1 MGIPANI
8 TAPQGAVSYRSFGS
22 RTDVG
27 LVREHN
33 EDSLLVAPP
42 LFVVCDGMGG
52 HEAGEVA
59 SEMAI
64 RTMENQAD
72 SIKDAQGM
80 IAAVE
85 AANLNVIK
93 APRQGIGREGMGTTM
108 TAAKVTGERVMIAQV
123 GDSRA
128 YLLHNGRIQ
137 QLTRDHS
144 LMADLIESGQI
155 TEAEAR
161 FHPNRSVITRAIG
174 SDPYMKP
181 DIYELNLASGDRLL
195 LCSDGLNAMLD
206 DYQIEDILRDVP
218 DPQTCADMLVGAARN
233 AGGYDNITTIVID
246 IEGKAKAKQRRAI
259 KRSRIWMGILIALV
273 ILAIAGAFV
282 GAQQY
287 ISNSAYLGVQDD
299 KVTIY
304 RGIPDEFLGMQLS
317 SVEEVSQVNF
327 EDLKKVQPGVA
338 ARISDNMRVDNVE
351 EAQRL
356 VQAYQEEIAA
366 ANASTQAAGTDTT
379 GTDAAAGTS
388 TSASSTGATAGNA
401 TTAAGTNAG
410 NSTAAGTGSIS
421 ASGSTATASSTGSAS
436 GTTSSTE
443 GANQ

>member
-8 TAPQGAVSYRSFGS
+8 TAPQGAVSNRSFGS

-72 SIKDAQGM
+72 SIKDAQSM

-174 SDPYMKP
+174 SDPYMQP
-181 DIYELNLASGDRLL
+181 DIYELNLSSGDRLL

-233 AGGYDNITTIVID
+233 AGGYDNITTIVVD

-317 SVEEVSQVNF
+317 SVEEVSQVSF
-327 EDLKKVQPGVA
+327 QDLKKVQPGVA

-366 ANASTQAAGTDTT
+366 ANASTQAAGSDASANT
-379 GTDAAAGTS
+379 GATAGSTGGDSVGAAAGTS
-388 TSASSTGATAGNA
+388 GTAATSAT
-401 TTAAGTNAG
+401 
-410 NSTAAGTGSIS
+410 S
-421 ASGSTATASSTGSAS
+421 ASGSTASGGTSTGSAS
-436 GTTSSTE
+436 AGTTSSAE

>member
-1 MGIPANI
+1 MNIPANI
-8 TAPQGAVSYRSFGS
+8 TAPQNAVSHRSFGS

-64 RTMENQAD
+64 RTMENLAD
-72 SIKDAQGM
+72 SIKDSQSM
-80 IAAVE
+80 ISAVE

-174 SDPYMKP
+174 SDPYMQP
-181 DIYELNLASGDRLL
+181 DIYELNLSSGDRLL

-206 DYQIEDILRDVP
+206 DYQIEEILRDVT
-218 DPQTCADMLVGAARN
+218 DPQTCADMLVSAARN
-233 AGGYDNITTIVID
+233 AGGYDNITTIVVD

-259 KRSRIWMGILIALV
+259 KKSRIWMGILIALV
-273 ILAIAGAFV
+273 VLAIAGAFV

-287 ISNSAYLGVQDD
+287 ISNSAYIGVQDD

-317 SVEEVSQVNF
+317 SVEEVSQVSF
-327 EDLKKVQPGVA
+327 SDLEKVQPGVA
-338 ARISDNMRVDNVE
+338 SRISGNMRVDNVE
-351 EAQRL
+351 EAERL
-356 VQAYQEEIAA
+356 VQAYEEEIAA
-366 ANASTQAAGTDTT
+366 ANAASSTDAGATGAASATGTAGTATSTDANAAT
-379 GTDAAAGTS
+379 GTAEGTATGAATGAATDAA
-388 TSASSTGATAGNA
+388 GATAGTSSAA
-401 TTAAGTNAG
+401 T
-410 NSTAAGTGSIS
+410 
-421 ASGSTATASSTGSAS
+421 S
-436 GTTSSTE
+436 GTE
-443 GANQ
+443 GGN

>member
-1 MGIPANI
+1 MNIPANI
-8 TAPQGAVSYRSFGS
+8 TATQNAVSHRSFGS

-64 RTMENQAD
+64 RTMENLAD
-72 SIKDAQGM
+72 SIKDSQSM
-80 IAAVE
+80 ISAVE

-174 SDPYMKP
+174 SDPYMQP
-181 DIYELNLASGDRLL
+181 DIYELNLSSGDRLL

-206 DYQIEDILRDVP
+206 DYQIEEILRDVT
-218 DPQTCADMLVGAARN
+218 DPQTCADMLVSAARN
-233 AGGYDNITTIVID
+233 AGGYDNITTIVVD

-259 KRSRIWMGILIALV
+259 KKSRIWMGVLIALV

-287 ISNSAYLGVQDD
+287 ISNSAYIGVQDD

-317 SVEEVSQVNF
+317 SVEEVSQVSF
-327 EDLKKVQPGVA
+327 SDLEKVQPGVA
-338 ARISDNMRVDNVE
+338 SRISGNMRVDNVE
-351 EAQRL
+351 EAERL
-356 VQAYQEEIAA
+356 VQAYEEEIAA
-366 ANASTQAAGTDTT
+366 ANAASSTDAGATGAASAADAT
-379 GTDAAAGTS
+379 GTAASTDANAATGTAEGTATGAATGAATDATAATAGTS
-388 TSASSTGATAGNA
+388 SAAT
-401 TTAAGTNAG
+401 
-410 NSTAAGTGSIS
+410 
-421 ASGSTATASSTGSAS
+421 S
-436 GTTSSTE
+436 GTE
-443 GANQ
+443 GGN

>member
-1 MGIPANI
+1 MNIPANI
-8 TAPQGAVSYRSFGS
+8 TAPQNAVSHRSFGS

-64 RTMENQAD
+64 RTMENLAD
-72 SIKDAQGM
+72 SIKDSQSM
-80 IAAVE
+80 ISAVE

-174 SDPYMKP
+174 SDPYMQP
-181 DIYELNLASGDRLL
+181 DIYELNLSSGDRLL

-206 DYQIEDILRDVP
+206 DYQIEEILRDVT
-218 DPQTCADMLVGAARN
+218 DPQTCADMLVSAARN
-233 AGGYDNITTIVID
+233 AGGYDNITTIVVD

-259 KRSRIWMGILIALV
+259 KKSRIWMGVLIALV

-287 ISNSAYLGVQDD
+287 ISNSAYIGVQDD

-317 SVEEVSQVNF
+317 GVEEVSQVSF
-327 EDLKKVQPGVA
+327 SDLEKVQPGVA
-338 ARISDNMRVDNVE
+338 SRISGNMRVDNVE
-351 EAQRL
+351 EAERL
-356 VQAYQEEIAA
+356 VQAYEEEIAA
-366 ANASTQAAGTDTT
+366 ANAASSTDAGATGAASAADAT
-379 GTDAAAGTS
+379 GTAASTDANAATGTAEGTATGAATGAATDATAATAGTS
-388 TSASSTGATAGNA
+388 SAAT
-401 TTAAGTNAG
+401 
-410 NSTAAGTGSIS
+410 
-421 ASGSTATASSTGSAS
+421 S
-436 GTTSSTE
+436 GTE
-443 GANQ
+443 GGN

>member
-1 MGIPANI
+1 MNIPANI
-8 TAPQGAVSYRSFGS
+8 TAPQNAVSHRSFGS

-64 RTMENQAD
+64 RTMENLAD
-72 SIKDAQGM
+72 SIKDSQSM
-80 IAAVE
+80 ISAVE

-108 TAAKVTGERVMIAQV
+108 TAAKVTGERVTIAQV

-174 SDPYMKP
+174 SDPYMQP
-181 DIYELNLASGDRLL
+181 DIYELNLSSGDRLL

-206 DYQIEDILRDVP
+206 DYQIEEILRDVT
-218 DPQTCADMLVGAARN
+218 DPQTCADMLVSAARN
-233 AGGYDNITTIVID
+233 AGGYDNITTIVVD

-259 KRSRIWMGILIALV
+259 KKSRIWMGVLIALV

-287 ISNSAYLGVQDD
+287 ISNSAYIGVQDD

-317 SVEEVSQVNF
+317 SVEEVSQVSF
-327 EDLKKVQPGVA
+327 SDLEKVQPGVA
-338 ARISDNMRVDNVE
+338 SRIGGNMRVDNVE
-351 EAQRL
+351 EAERL
-356 VQAYQEEIAA
+356 VQAYEEEIAA
-366 ANASTQAAGTDTT
+366 ANAASSTDAGATGAASAADAT
-379 GTDAAAGTS
+379 GTAASTDANAATGTAEG
-388 TSASSTGATAGNA
+388 TATGAATGAATDATGATAGTSSAA
-401 TTAAGTNAG
+401 T
-410 NSTAAGTGSIS
+410 
-421 ASGSTATASSTGSAS
+421 S
-436 GTTSSTE
+436 GTE
-443 GANQ
+443 GGN

>member
-1 MGIPANI
+1 MNIPANI
-8 TAPQGAVSYRSFGS
+8 TAPQNVVSHRSFGS

-64 RTMENQAD
+64 RTMENLAD
-72 SIKDAQGM
+72 SIKDSQSM
-80 IAAVE
+80 ISAVE

-174 SDPYMKP
+174 SDPYMQP
-181 DIYELNLASGDRLL
+181 DIYELNLSSGDRLL

-206 DYQIEDILRDVP
+206 DYRIEEILRDVT
-218 DPQTCADMLVGAARN
+218 DPQTCADMLVSAARN
-233 AGGYDNITTIVID
+233 AGGYDNITTIVVD

-259 KRSRIWMGILIALV
+259 KKSRIWMGVLIALV
-273 ILAIAGAFV
+273 VLAIAGAFV

-287 ISNSAYLGVQDD
+287 ISNSAYIGVQDD

-317 SVEEVSQVNF
+317 SVEEVSQVSF
-327 EDLKKVQPGVA
+327 SDLEKVQPGVA
-338 ARISDNMRVDNVE
+338 SRIGGNMRVDNVE
-351 EAQRL
+351 EAERL
-356 VQAYQEEIAA
+356 VQAYEEEIAA
-366 ANASTQAAGTDTT
+366 ANAASSTDAGATGAASAADAT
-379 GTDAAAGTS
+379 GTAASTDANAATGTAEGTATGAATGAATDATAATAGTS
-388 TSASSTGATAGNA
+388 SAAT
-401 TTAAGTNAG
+401 
-410 NSTAAGTGSIS
+410 
-421 ASGSTATASSTGSAS
+421 S
-436 GTTSSTE
+436 GTE
-443 GANQ
+443 GGN

>member
-1 MGIPANI
+1 MNIPANI
-8 TAPQGAVSYRSFGS
+8 TAPQNAVSHRSFGS

-64 RTMENQAD
+64 RTMENLAD
-72 SIKDAQGM
+72 SIKDSQSM
-80 IAAVE
+80 ISAVE

-174 SDPYMKP
+174 SDPYMQP
-181 DIYELNLASGDRLL
+181 DIYELNLSSGDRLL

-206 DYQIEDILRDVP
+206 DYQIEEILRDVT
-218 DPQTCADMLVGAARN
+218 DPQTCADMLVSAARN
-233 AGGYDNITTIVID
+233 AGGYDNITTIVVD

-259 KRSRIWMGILIALV
+259 KKSRIWMGVLIALV

-287 ISNSAYLGVQDD
+287 ISNSAYIGVQDD

-317 SVEEVSQVNF
+317 SVEEVSQVSF
-327 EDLKKVQPGVA
+327 SDLEKVQPGVA
-338 ARISDNMRVDNVE
+338 SRISGNMRVDNVE
-351 EAQRL
+351 EAERL
-356 VQAYQEEIAA
+356 VQAYEEEIAA
-366 ANASTQAAGTDTT
+366 ANAASSTDAGATGAASAADAT
-379 GTDAAAGTS
+379 GTAASTDANAATGTAEGTATGAATGAATDATASTAGTS
-388 TSASSTGATAGNA
+388 SAAT
-401 TTAAGTNAG
+401 
-410 NSTAAGTGSIS
+410 
-421 ASGSTATASSTGSAS
+421 S
-436 GTTSSTE
+436 GTE
-443 GANQ
+443 GGN

>member
-72 SIKDAQGM
+72 SIKDAQSM

-174 SDPYMKP
+174 SDPYMQP
-181 DIYELNLASGDRLL
+181 DIYELNLSSGDRLL

-259 KRSRIWMGILIALV
+259 KKSRIWMGILIALV
-273 ILAIAGAFV
+273 VLAIAGAFV

-317 SVEEVSQVNF
+317 SVEEVSQVSF
-327 EDLKKVQPGVA
+327 QDLKKVQPGVA

-366 ANASTQAAGTDTT
+366 ANGSTQADGTNAT
-379 GTDAAAGTS
+379 GTDV
-388 TSASSTGATAGNA
+388 
-401 TTAAGTNAG
+401 
-410 NSTAAGTGSIS
+410 AAGTG
-421 ASGSTATASSTGSAS
+421 AATGATTGSTGTGTTGTAAGATSGNATSTAASSTASAGASTGSASS

>member
-8 TAPQGAVSYRSFGS
+8 TAPQGAVSHRSFGS

-72 SIKDAQGM
+72 SIKDAQSM

-93 APRQGIGREGMGTTM
+93 APRQGIGREGMGTTL

-181 DIYELNLASGDRLL
+181 DIYELNLSSGDRLL

-233 AGGYDNITTIVID
+233 AGGYDNITTIVVD

-259 KRSRIWMGILIALV
+259 KKSRIWMGILIALV

-287 ISNSAYLGVQDD
+287 ISNSAYIGVQDD

-317 SVEEVSQVNF
+317 SVEEVSQVSF
-327 EDLKKVQPGVA
+327 QDLKKVQPGVA

-366 ANASTQAAGTDTT
+366 ANASTQAS
-379 GTDAAAGTS
+379 GTDAAAGAGS
-388 TSASSTGATAGNA
+388 TTGSAG
-401 TTAAGTNAG
+401 
-410 NSTAAGTGSIS
+410 TAAGTGAAS
-421 ASGSTATASSTGSAS
+421 ASGSDASAGTAAGSSSTA
-436 GTTSSTE
+436 SSTE
-443 GANQ
+443 GANR

>member
-1 MGIPANI
+1 MNIPANI
-8 TAPQGAVSYRSFGS
+8 TAPQNAVSHRSFGS

-64 RTMENQAD
+64 RTMENLAD
-72 SIKDAQGM
+72 SIKDAQSM
-80 IAAVE
+80 ISAVE

-174 SDPYMKP
+174 SDPYMQP
-181 DIYELNLASGDRLL
+181 DIYELNLSSGDRLL

-206 DYQIEDILRDVP
+206 DYQIEDILRDVT
-218 DPQTCADMLVGAARN
+218 DPQTCADMLVSAARN
-233 AGGYDNITTIVID
+233 AGGYDNITTIVVD

-259 KRSRIWMGILIALV
+259 KKSRIWMGILIALV
-273 ILAIAGAFV
+273 ALAIVGAFV

-287 ISNSAYLGVQDD
+287 ISNSAYIGVQDD

-317 SVEEVSQVNF
+317 SVEEVSQVSF
-327 EDLKKVQPGVA
+327 SDLEKVQPGVA
-338 ARISDNMRVDNVE
+338 SRISGNMRVDNVE
-351 EAQRL
+351 EAERL
-356 VQAYQEEIAA
+356 VQAYEEEIAA
-366 ANASTQAAGTDTT
+366 ANAANAASSADAGTAGTGAAADAT
-379 GTDAAAGTS
+379 GTVA
-388 TSASSTGATAGNA
+388 STGTNTATGAA
-401 TTAAGTNAG
+401 TAAGADSGAATG
-410 NSTAAGTGSIS
+410 TAA
-421 ASGSTATASSTGSAS
+421 ATTDASSDTAS
-436 GTTSSTE
+436 GTE
-443 GANQ
+443 GGNR

>member
-1 MGIPANI
+1 MNIPANI
-8 TAPQGAVSYRSFGS
+8 TATQNAVSHRSFGS

-64 RTMENQAD
+64 RTMENLAD
-72 SIKDAQGM
+72 SIKDSQSM
-80 IAAVE
+80 ISAVE

-174 SDPYMKP
+174 SDPYMQP
-181 DIYELNLASGDRLL
+181 DIYELNLSSGDRLL

-206 DYQIEDILRDVP
+206 DYQIEEILRDVT
-218 DPQTCADMLVGAARN
+218 DPQTCADMLVSAARN
-233 AGGYDNITTIVID
+233 AGGYDNITTIVVD

-259 KRSRIWMGILIALV
+259 KKSRIWMGVLIALV

-287 ISNSAYLGVQDD
+287 ISNSAYIGVQDD

-317 SVEEVSQVNF
+317 GVEEVSQVSF
-327 EDLKKVQPGVA
+327 SDLEKVQPGVA
-338 ARISDNMRVDNVE
+338 SRISGNMRVDNVE
-351 EAQRL
+351 EAERL
-356 VQAYQEEIAA
+356 VQAYEEEIAA
-366 ANASTQAAGTDTT
+366 ANAASSTDAGATGAASAADAT
-379 GTDAAAGTS
+379 GTAASTDANAATGTAEGTATGAATGAATDATAATAGTS
-388 TSASSTGATAGNA
+388 SAAT
-401 TTAAGTNAG
+401 
-410 NSTAAGTGSIS
+410 
-421 ASGSTATASSTGSAS
+421 S
-436 GTTSSTE
+436 GTE
-443 GANQ
+443 GGN